1 MMIAEDEM
9 LMFARMRCRLRAG
22 FRVQREKW
30 RERTLDLFGAI
41 PKNKKSNKKR
51 MTVMDKIKIFEG
63 SVGNE
68 SEKKSKER
76 SSNKGENY
84 KSTSVCVGPD
94 RKRLPG
100 W

>member
-1 MMIAEDEM
+1 MPASGWVPGPTREM
-9 LMFARMRCRLRAG
+9 ARANP
-22 FRVQREKW
+22 
-30 RERTLDLFGAI
+30 DLFGAI
-41 PKNKKSNKKR
+41 PKDKKSNKKR